1 MDRNFITGL
10 TEAAALERNVVTV
23 HGVRGE
29 RRWGH
34 GSGFFWAGSADDPQ
48 ARNLVV
54 TNHHVIA
61 DKTPR
66 ADLPE
71 DLRDTNLTY
80 WIEIERNQR
89 VPARLLIS
97 DRLLDLAILEVNG
110 DDFKG
115 DLPEL
120 PNGLTTRSSSREAR
134 SSRVLD
140 YTTLGE
146 PVIRIGSPGVAGTAD
161 PEGLI
166 DGQQASNDRIRK
178 LLTFGVCGGRDFPGK
193 DHWHGTELL
202 ITDAWCSQGNSG
214 GPVIAIRDQAVIGIT
229 VGLKKLHGENLLGD
243 VLDSLL
249 GMIGLSAEDRSR
261 FLSDPGIDYQ
271 LNLLA
276 PRAEGFRLEIPAY
289 WIEHLWSQYDP
300 TGEDGQYLK
309 RGSLG
314 FESEME
320 SFVRVQLPATISSAH
335 GGQET
340 GIRLDEFPGPK
351 TPASSAGLE
360 HGDAVIAFDGI
371 PTEDAACLTGAL
383 TPDTIGREC
392 KMEVLRAGEQLALT
406 VTPDEYIPKRFTR
419 KSS

>member
-29 RRWGH
+29 KRWGH

-54 TNHHVIA
+54 TNHHVIT
-61 DKTPR
+61 DNTPR

-71 DLRDTNLTY
+71 DLRDTELTY

-110 DDFKG
+110 DDFEG

-120 PNGLTTRSSSREAR
+120 PHGLTSRSSSREAR
-134 SSRVLD
+134 ASRVLD

-146 PVIRIGSPGVAGTAD
+146 PVIRIGSPGVAGERD
-161 PEGLI
+161 PEGLV
-166 DGQQASNDRIRK
+166 DGRMHSNTRFRNLVTLGI
-178 LLTFGVCGGRDFPGK
+178 VGGREFPGRGG
-193 DHWHGTELL
+193 WHGTELL
-202 ITDAWCSQGNSG
+202 LTDAAGYQGNSG
-214 GPVIAIRDQAVIGIT
+214 GPVVAVTDHSVVGIT
-229 VGLKKLHGENLLGD
+229 AGGKFKGGDPPLMAILEGLLQLTGVSDEGRRSFFSHPAIQAGIRATSPFIEGVGLE
-243 VLDSLL
+243 V
-249 GMIGLSAEDRSR
+249 
-261 FLSDPGIDYQ
+261 
-271 LNLLA
+271 
-276 PRAEGFRLEIPAY
+276 PAY

-300 TGEDGQYLK
+300 NGEDDQYLK

-320 SFVRVQLPATISSAH
+320 SFVRVQLPVAISDAH
-335 GGQET
+335 DGQET
-340 GIRLDEFPGPK
+340 GIRLDEFPGPS
-351 TPASSAGLE
+351 TPASAAELE
-360 HGDAVIAFDGI
+360 HGDTIITFDGI
-371 PTEDAACLTGAL
+371 PTEDPACLTAAL
-383 TPDTIGREC
+383 TPETIEKEC
-392 KMEVLRAGEQLALT
+392 TLGVLRAGSKIELT
-406 VTPDEYIPKRFTR
+406 VTPDEYIRKRFTR
-419 KSS
+419 NSD